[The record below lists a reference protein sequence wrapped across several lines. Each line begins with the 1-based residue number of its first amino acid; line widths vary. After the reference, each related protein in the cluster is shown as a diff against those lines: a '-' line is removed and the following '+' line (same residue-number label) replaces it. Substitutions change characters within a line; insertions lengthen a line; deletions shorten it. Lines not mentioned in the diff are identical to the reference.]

1 MRPKDIARRITGF
14 STPLGGVQWEPPE
27 DERKV
32 ARAFLTFLEDRRVL
46 FNPYQ
51 LEVEEQVIQSLLTI
65 REKATDALA
74 RLTDRSQATA
84 PIKAIRA
91 ACRRFLDEPHADYRH
106 LEHRRWPRAD
116 LDRAT
121 GRTDSGFFVAL
132 GELRATV
139 GMQVAALAVA
149 YGLPVDDDLASIL
162 PAEDE
167 GE

>member
-1 MRPKDIARRITGF
+1 VRAKDVARRITGF
-14 STPLGGVQWEPPE
+14 STPIGGLQWEPPE
-27 DERKV
+27 DERKI

-51 LEVEEQVIQSLLTI
+51 LEIEEQVVQSLLTI
-65 REKATDALA
+65 REKATEAIA
-74 RLTDRSQATA
+74 RLPEGSQAVA

-106 LEHRRWPRAD
+106 LEHRMWHRGYP
-116 LDRAT
+116 
-121 GRTDSGFFVAL
+121 GGGDSGFFVAL

-139 GMQVAALAVA
+139 GMQVANLAVA
-149 YGLPVDDDLASIL
+149 YGLTVDDDLASIL
-162 PAEDE
+162 PAEDR